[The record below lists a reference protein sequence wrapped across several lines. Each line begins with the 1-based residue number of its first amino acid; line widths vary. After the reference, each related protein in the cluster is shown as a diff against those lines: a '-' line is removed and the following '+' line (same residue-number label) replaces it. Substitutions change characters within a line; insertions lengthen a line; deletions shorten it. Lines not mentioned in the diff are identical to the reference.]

1 MKATMGFD
9 RVVAHFS
16 RLNVPREVCLCQFSS
31 LCWFSVVR
39 DIMCV
44 KILMSFVAK

>member
-16 RLNVPREVCLCQFSS
+16 RLSVPREVCLCQFT
-31 LCWFSVVR
+31 
-39 DIMCV
+39 
-44 KILMSFVAK
+44 SFCCYWSFMGS